1 MIEPETTAT
10 LALVSLENYGED
22 DRDVKIYDKLLT
34 LEVSNNWRKMHGFP
48 KISYTKLRRNSR
60 KGKLWKNT

>member
-10 LALVSLENYGED
+10 LALASLENYGED

-34 LEVSNNWRKMHGFP
+34 LEVSNNWRKMHEFP
-48 KISYTKLRRNSR
+48 KISYAKLRRRNNGTE
-60 KGKLWKNT
+60 KA